1 MTKKGKAKE
10 IEKMNF
16 GQPHFVCICEK
27 FCENC
32 TVLMVPCFVL
42 YDHYRGKK
50 SNSERV
56 THPVDAENET
66 KF

>member
-42 YDHYRGKK
+42 YDHYREKK
-50 SNSERV
+50 AILKGSP
-56 THPVDAENET
+56 TL
-66 KF
+66 